1 MTYRC
6 FPKPRPMNAGEAA
19 EIFKCDWVSPP
30 QEPFPPEAEGNW
42 NHPYWDFL
50 DKTDMR
56 KLNQD
61 VPLGQMIFKEI
72 IP

>member
-1 MTYRC
+1 MS
-6 FPKPRPMNAGEAA
+6 AGEAA

-42 NHPYWDFL
+42 NHLFWDFL
-50 DKTDMR
+50 DQTDYS
-56 KLNQD
+56 KLP
-61 VPLGQMIFKEI
+61 VSPMGQMKFREI

>member
-6 FPKPRPMNAGEAA
+6 FPKPRPMSAGEAA

-42 NHPYWDFL
+42 NHPFWDFL
-50 DKTDMR
+50 DQTDYS
-56 KLNQD
+56 KLP
-61 VPLGQMIFKEI
+61 VSPMGQMKFREI